1 MALAL
6 EQSGQQKKAITLLED
21 FSSKQ
26 KDSAKVRLTLANLYL
41 QEDQN
46 KAINEYEL
54 LIAKQPN
61 NVIALNNL
69 SWLYMDKGKFTEALK
84 HSAKAY
90 DLADDIPNVIDTYAQ
105 ALLKSGQKKEALIK
119 AKTAYTL
126 SKTQDVDIA
135 LNYIETLIANNKQEK
150 AKVLIAEI
158 IASTPVQKEKKQS
171 LELQLL

>member
-1 MALAL
+1 
-6 EQSGQQKKAITLLED
+6 
-21 FSSKQ
+21 
-26 KDSAKVRLTLANLYL
+26 LYL

-105 ALLKSGQKKEALIK
+105 ALLKSGQKKEALLK
-119 AKTAYTL
+119 AKAAYTL
-126 SKTQDVDIA
+126 SKAQDIDIA
-135 LNYIETLIANNKQEK
+135 LNYVETLIANNKQEK
-150 AKVLIAEI
+150 AKVLIADI
-158 IASTPVQKEKKQS
+158 IASTAIQKEKKQS